1 MENKNSDSCTTQD
14 NGKKGEVSSPLVDR
28 ASRARL
34 TRLQAEYIAATQ
46 HAEGEARLVTAR
58 TNDVYRR
65 FADSSFPPE
74 VRLLVMK
81 AGVLQHASCWR
92 VGHRSTVEDL
102 RQAAFSC
109 LLPAWLWHSQVSPFD
124 LSRLDHESRGILT
137 DTAQQAFLG
146 TTIFKINAVCKQLE
160 ILRELRFEVPPLFMN
175 VGVHIRYLE
184 MAICIHLSNIDR
196 PQNYNDAWAAIQD
209 IKWLKFHL
217 PNLKTCVLTLELDCP
232 LLEFDEPDVSAFD
245 RRFLQAPCIPI
256 MRDPSH
262 DFKTLN
268 DGFAKLFE
276 VFADEGPG
284 KSRFVR
290 VRFRLEPHLVA
301 LPTGKRQTDDS
312 SFGPLVEAERIGRED
327 TSFGARLVDAAYR
340 LERTDSQLLPEVEQ
354 HEWDKLFR

>member
-1 MENKNSDSCTTQD
+1 MENKDSDSRTSQ
-14 NGKKGEVSSPLVDR
+14 NNEKKGEVSSPLVDH

-34 TRLQAEYIAATQ
+34 TRLQPGYIAASQ
-46 HAEGEARLVTAR
+46 HAEGKARLVTAR

-65 FADSSFPPE
+65 FADPSLPPE

-92 VGHRSTVEDL
+92 VGPRSTMDDL
-102 RQAAFSC
+102 RQIAFSR

-146 TTIFKINAVCKQLE
+146 TTIFKLDAVCKQLE

-184 MAICIHLSNIDR
+184 MTICVHLVNIDR

-217 PNLKTCVLTLELDCP
+217 PNLKTCVLTLELDRP
-232 LLEFDEPDVSAFD
+232 LEVDEPDVPAFD

-276 VFADEGPG
+276 VFANEGPG

-290 VRFRLEPHLVA
+290 IRFRLEPHLVA
-301 LPTGKRQTDDS
+301 LLTGKRQTDDS
-312 SFGPLVEAERIGRED
+312 SFGPLVKAERIGRED
-327 TSFGARLVDAAYR
+327 TSLGARLVDAAYR

-354 HEWDKLFR
+354 HELDKLFR